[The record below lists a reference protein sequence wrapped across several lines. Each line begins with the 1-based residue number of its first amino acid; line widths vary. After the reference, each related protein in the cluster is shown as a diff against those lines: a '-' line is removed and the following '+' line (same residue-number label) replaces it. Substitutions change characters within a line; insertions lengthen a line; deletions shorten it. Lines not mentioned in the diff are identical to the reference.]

1 MDNKQMLR
9 DHADQVRTLS
19 YNDEIALDTAIRRA
33 KMLVRNIVPS
43 DDHYIKEIDA
53 IGFYSNVYI
62 PASLLTSFNAG
73 RKEANRLHH
82 CWRQLQISL
91 RPLG

>member
-19 YNDEIALDTAIRRA
+19 YNDEIAMDTAIRRA

-43 DDHYIKEIDA
+43 DDHYIEEIDT
-53 IGFYSNVYI
+53 IGF
-62 PASLLTSFNAG
+62 FF
-73 RKEANRLHH
+73 K
-82 CWRQLQISL
+82 CISL
-91 RPLG
+91 RACLRASMLEERKRIACIIAGDNCRSA